1 MKKVL
6 MMALMALVAMSM
18 NAQALVVK
26 SGNLATML
34 QKDKTAALK
43 IDFSKAKM
51 ANLSKKELKETLF
64 MDFLKESDPETY
76 QIWDKHAKE
85 CYDFFAERWNDDK
98 ASAKID
104 DDKSADY
111 TINVKFDYID
121 IGNGTAATWSWSRKS
136 GGVMMR
142 GTVQVTDANGSDVCT
157 VDVNDFRG
165 NSTRG
170 FDMKMPTFGRRMALF
185 HKSLAKEL
193 LDLAK
198 EQKK

>member
-6 MMALMALVAMSM
+6 IMALMTLVAMSV

>member
-1 MKKVL
+1 
-6 MMALMALVAMSM
+6 MMALMTLVAMSV

-121 IGNGTAATWSWSRKS
+121 IGNGAAATWSWSRKS

>member
-1 MKKVL
+1 
-6 MMALMALVAMSM
+6 MMALMTLVAMSV

-34 QKDKTAALK
+34 KKDKTAALK

-98 ASAKID
+98 ESAKID
-104 DDKSADY
+104 DDTSADSTSNGKY
-111 TINVKFDYID
+111 DYID
-121 IGNGTAATWSWSRKS
+121 IGNGAAATWSWSRKS

>member
-1 MKKVL
+1 
-6 MMALMALVAMSM
+6 MMALMALVAMSV

-121 IGNGTAATWSWSRKS
+121 IGNGAAATWSWSRKS

>member
-1 MKKVL
+1 
-6 MMALMALVAMSM
+6 MMALMTLVAMSV

>member
-6 MMALMALVAMSM
+6 IMALMTLVAMSV

-121 IGNGTAATWSWSRKS
+121 IGNGAAATWSWSRKS

-142 GTVQVTDANGSDVCT
+142 CTVQITDANGNDVCT

>member
-1 MKKVL
+1 
-6 MMALMALVAMSM
+6 MMALMALVAMSV

-121 IGNGTAATWSWSRKS
+121 IGNGAAATWSWSRKS
-136 GGVMMR
+136 GG
-142 GTVQVTDANGSDVCT
+142 DAYRPGQPWT
-157 VDVNDFRG
+157 AG
-165 NSTRG
+165 
-170 FDMKMPTFGRRMALF
+170 
-185 HKSLAKEL
+185 H
-193 LDLAK
+193 
-198 EQKK
+198 

>member
-1 MKKVL
+1 
-6 MMALMALVAMSM
+6 MMALMALVAMSV

-85 CYDFFAERWNDDK
+85 CYVFFAERWNDDK

-121 IGNGTAATWSWSRKS
+121 IGNGAAATWSWSRKS

-142 GTVQVTDANGSDVCT
+142 GTIQVTDANGSDVCT

>member
-6 MMALMALVAMSM
+6 MMALMTLVAMSV

-121 IGNGTAATWSWSRKS
+121 IGNGAAATWSWSRKS

-142 GTVQVTDANGSDVCT
+142 GTIQVTDANGSDVCT

>member
-6 MMALMALVAMSM
+6 MMALMALVAMSV

-121 IGNGTAATWSWSRKS
+121 IGNGAAATWSWSRKS

-142 GTVQVTDANGSDVCT
+142 GTIQVTDANGSDVCT

>member
-6 MMALMALVAMSM
+6 MMALMTLVAMSV

>member
-121 IGNGTAATWSWSRKS
+121 IGNGAAATWSWSRKS

-142 GTVQVTDANGSDVCT
+142 GTVQITDANGSDVCT

>member
-1 MKKVL
+1 MKKDL
-6 MMALMALVAMSM
+6 MMALMALVAMSV

-121 IGNGTAATWSWSRKS
+121 IGNGAAATWSWSRKS

>member
-1 MKKVL
+1 
-6 MMALMALVAMSM
+6 MALMTLVAMSV

-121 IGNGTAATWSWSRKS
+121 IGNGAAATWSWSRKS

>member
-121 IGNGTAATWSWSRKS
+121 IGNGAAATWSWSRKS

-142 GTVQVTDANGSDVCT
+142 GTVQITDANGNDVCT

>member
-6 MMALMALVAMSM
+6 MMALMTLVAMSV

-121 IGNGTAATWSWSRKS
+121 IGNGAAATWSWSRKS

-170 FDMKMPTFGRRMALF
+170 FDMKMPTFGRRIALF

>member
-1 MKKVL
+1 

-121 IGNGTAATWSWSRKS
+121 IGNGAAATWSWSRKS

-142 GTVQVTDANGSDVCT
+142 GTVQITDANGSDVCT

>member
-1 MKKVL
+1 
-6 MMALMALVAMSM
+6 MMALMALVAMSV

-121 IGNGTAATWSWSRKS
+121 IGNGAAATWSWSRKS

-142 GTVQVTDANGSDVCT
+142 GTVQITDANGNDVCT

>member
-6 MMALMALVAMSM
+6 IMALMTLVAMSV

-104 DDKSADY
+104 DDKTADY

>member
-6 MMALMALVAMSM
+6 MMALMALVAMSV

-121 IGNGTAATWSWSRKS
+121 IGNGAAATWSWSRKS

>member
-1 MKKVL
+1 

-121 IGNGTAATWSWSRKS
+121 IGNGAAATWSWSRKS

>member
-6 MMALMALVAMSM
+6 TMALMTLVAMSV

-121 IGNGTAATWSWSRKS
+121 IGNGAAATWSWSRKS

-142 GTVQVTDANGSDVCT
+142 GTVQVTDANGNDVCT

>member
-6 MMALMALVAMSM
+6 MMALMALVAMSV

-121 IGNGTAATWSWSRKS
+121 IGNGAAATWSWSRKS

-142 GTVQVTDANGSDVCT
+142 GTVQITDANGNDVCT

>member
-6 MMALMALVAMSM
+6 MMALMTLVAMSV

-104 DDKSADY
+104 NDKSADY

>member
-1 MKKVL
+1 
-6 MMALMALVAMSM
+6 
-18 NAQALVVK
+18 
-26 SGNLATML
+26 
-34 QKDKTAALK
+34 
-43 IDFSKAKM
+43 
-51 ANLSKKELKETLF
+51 
-64 MDFLKESDPETY
+64 
-76 QIWDKHAKE
+76 
-85 CYDFFAERWNDDK
+85 
-98 ASAKID
+98 
-104 DDKSADY
+104 
-111 TINVKFDYID
+111 
-121 IGNGTAATWSWSRKS
+121 
-136 GGVMMR
+136 MMR

>member
-6 MMALMALVAMSM
+6 MMALMTLVAMSV

-121 IGNGTAATWSWSRKS
+121 IGNGAAATWSWSRKS